1 MKKNKYWS
9 LADSEISLS
18 NDIDDAIQVALAEIT
33 EQKKEMPETLRI
45 GDYELKKP
53 DIKSI
58 FEYITEKIITI
69 LKILLLVI
77 FCGIGLL
84 LLITGIAI
92 ALR

>member
-1 MKKNKYWS
+1 MK
-9 LADSEISLS
+9 
-18 NDIDDAIQVALAEIT
+18 
-33 EQKKEMPETLRI
+33 
-45 GDYELKKP
+45 DY
-53 DIKSI
+53 D
-58 FEYITEKIITI
+58 FENVTEKIITV

>member
-1 MKKNKYWS
+1 MT
-9 LADSEISLS
+9 D
-18 NDIDDAIQVALAEIT
+18 
-33 EQKKEMPETLRI
+33 
-45 GDYELKKP
+45 
-53 DIKSI
+53 
-58 FEYITEKIITI
+58 FEFYNITEKIITI